1 MFSTGQ
7 PWKEISPG
15 QRSPSPRWQK
25 NVYTSVS
32 LKPSRPHSTG
42 ELLRAC
48 WHVASL
54 SGVGTV
60 VQRTARPFRGQWAQ
74 LNDHRCPSSSS
85 ELKSTCPLWN
95 NSANGVI
102 RSKRLLWYWIH
113 SNNTVISVKCFY
125 TTFYKQNI
133 HSKWWKTQQWHDCVL
148 VYMVYEDTN
157 RGYNGMCITM

>member
-15 QRSPSPRWQK
+15 QRSPSPRWQN

-74 LNDHRCPSSSS
+74 LIDHRCPSSSS

-102 RSKRLLWYWIH
+102 MSKRLLWYWIH
-113 SNNTVISVKCFY
+113 STQLLVWNVSTQLFTSKIFTVNDEK
-125 TTFYKQNI
+125 
-133 HSKWWKTQQWHDCVL
+133 HS
-148 VYMVYEDTN
+148 
-157 RGYNGMCITM
+157 NGSSMIVCGTYF